1 MTNDSFVQ
9 MFLRSSMKKVLPF
22 LLAGGFLTGCSPRT
36 VDLLVTNAQI
46 YTANDAQPTA
56 QALAVR
62 DGKFWAIGSTAD
74 LQKKYR
80 PKETLDAKG
89 QALFPGF
96 YDPHAHFVGL
106 GQMLSQCDLVGSSS
120 YEDVLNRLKEF
131 AEKNPG
137 NDWLIGRGWDQND
150 WPTKGFPTKEALDE
164 AFPNRPVALTRIDG
178 HALLVNS
185 KALQMAKINANTKM
199 DGGDVL
205 LAQGEPTGVLI
216 DNAMGLVRRVIPKPS
231 EVEQRAMIL
240 AAEKACFEVGLTTVS
255 DAGLN
260 RDDIELL
267 EKMHAEGTLKI
278 RDYVMVSL
286 GIGNLEY
293 YLKRGIIKTDRLNV
307 RSIKLYADGALGS
320 RGACL
325 LEPYTD
331 ATDQTGFLLLSP
343 EELRRSLT
351 EIYNSDYQA
360 NTHCIGDS
368 ANRITL
374 SIYGDLLKGPNNR
387 RWRIEHAQIVHPT
400 DIPKFGQF
408 QVIPSI
414 QATHATSDMY
424 WAGKRLG
431 PLREKH
437 GYAFQDLLKQNGF
450 LANGS
455 DFPVEYINPI
465 FGFHAAVARQDDR
478 NYPAQGYQMEN
489 ALTRQQALKAM
500 TLWSAY
506 ANFEEKER
514 GSIEKGKMA
523 DFVILEKDIMKIPLP
538 EIRQTQVKM
547 TIVGG
552 EIMFAS
558 EK

>member
-1 MTNDSFVQ
+1 MIALSKCIS
-9 MFLRSSMKKVLPF
+9 LSSMKKIIPVLVLGSF
-22 LLAGGFLTGCSPRT
+22 VTGCSPRT

-46 YTANDAQPTA
+46 YTVNDQQPSA
-56 QALAVR
+56 EALAIRKGRFIAV
-62 DGKFWAIGSTAD
+62 GSSLD
-74 LQKKYR
+74 LQTKYR
-80 PKETLDAKG
+80 AKKTLDAQG
-89 QALFPGF
+89 NALFPGF

-106 GQMLSQCDLVGSSS
+106 GQMLSQCDLVGSTS
-120 YEDVLNRLKEF
+120 YEDVIQRLSIF

-150 WPTKGFPTKEALDE
+150 WPTAKFPTKEALDK

-185 KALQMAKINANTKM
+185 KALQMARITAATKI

-205 LAQGEPTGVLI
+205 LDQGEPTGVLI

-231 EVEQRAMIL
+231 EEEQRSMIL
-240 AAEKACFEVGLTTVS
+240 AAEKACFGVGLTTVS

-260 RDDIELL
+260 RDDIELI
-267 EKMHAEGTLKI
+267 EKMHREGALKI

-286 GIGNLEY
+286 GIGNLDY

-325 LEPYTD
+325 LEPYSD
-331 ATDQTGFLLLSP
+331 APDQSGFLLLSP

-351 EIYNSDYQA
+351 QIFQSDYQA

-374 SIYGDLLKGPNNR
+374 SIYGDLLKGPNDR
-387 RWRIEHAQIVHPT
+387 RWRIEHAQIVHPN
-400 DIPKFGQF
+400 DLPKFGKF

-431 PLREKH
+431 ATREKH
-437 GYAFQDLLKQNGF
+437 GYAFQDLLKQNGL

-455 DFPVEYINPI
+455 DFPVEDINPLY
-465 FGFHAAVARQDDR
+465 GFHAAVARQDDQQ
-478 NYPAQGYQMEN
+478 YPTPGYQMEN
-489 ALTRQQALKAM
+489 ALTRLQALKAM
-500 TLWSAY
+500 TIWSAY

-514 GSIEKGKMA
+514 GSIEVGKMA
-523 DFVILEKDIMKIPLP
+523 DFVILNQDIMTIPLP
-538 EIRQTQVKM
+538 KIRSTQVK
-547 TIVGG
+547 TTVVGG
-552 EIMFAS
+552 EIVHS
-558 EK
+558 SN